1 MNLFDI
7 AAQLESI
14 SRDLRDHVYEALRA
28 QRDNPDAKNLER
40 ELQKATRA
48 VEKALHVLR
57 EINVAES

>member
-1 MNLFDI
+1 VNLFDI

-28 QRDNPDAKNLER
+28 QREDPDAKHLER

>member
-1 MNLFDI
+1 VNLFDI

-28 QRDNPDAKNLER
+28 QRDNPGAKNLER

>member
-1 MNLFDI
+1 VNLFDI

-14 SRDLRDHVYEALRA
+14 SRDLRDHVYKALRA